1 MSTVFSLS
9 AFAAE
14 LHLRLHPLLVHFACR
29 DRLLSN
35 LGHAANLNFGSNP
48 LLSEEYTAEH
58 GAAAHQRSAF
68 CQIYRTWEKRLK
80 RS

>member
-1 MSTVFSLS
+1 MSTVFLLS

-14 LHLRLHPLLVHFACR
+14 SHLRLDPLLVHFACR

-48 LLSEEYTAEH
+48 AR
-58 GAAAHQRSAF
+58 AASGQD
-68 CQIYRTWEKRLK
+68 
-80 RS
+80 